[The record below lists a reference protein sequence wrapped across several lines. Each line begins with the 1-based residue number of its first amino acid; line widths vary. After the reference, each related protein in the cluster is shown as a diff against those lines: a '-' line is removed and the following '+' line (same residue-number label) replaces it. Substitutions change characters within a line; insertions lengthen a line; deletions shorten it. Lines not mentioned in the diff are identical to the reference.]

1 MIKRLFVTSI
11 MFMLLSSSL
20 LVGFHHVDVAASE
33 ENVSQQHNLDGYV
46 SEWNYTSDPDLINW
60 ISYDVA
66 VDSKDNIITVGRET
80 RGESYNATTM
90 WRVAK
95 SNSSGSVLWAK
106 TFDLNTGNYSVDY
119 AEGVAVANND
129 DIVVVGWDNDTAS
142 GRHQWRIMRLN
153 AAGDTLWSNTVDP
166 NINANDMAYSAA
178 IDKDNNIIVVGGD
191 VNTTSSRYQWR
202 IMKYNATG
210 ELLWWKTADYST
222 DSNDEAN
229 DVALDSNSNILVA
242 GYDNVEGNYRWRI
255 MKFDAEG
262 TLIWEY
268 TLNPSTG
275 ADRAWSVATDKDDNV
290 VVAGYDDLPGD
301 NQWRIVKLTSTGS
314 LSWEFT
320 PNPSSGSG
328 RVQSVAVDS
337 RNCIIAAGY
346 DSNTT
351 NGDYQWRIMK
361 LDPQGKLLA
370 EYATNPSIET
380 EGGLGGTDMAF
391 GVACDSSDCIIV
403 TGYESVTGNPSANK
417 IMRIM
422 KFSPTKL
429 SLWEEWWF
437 WAAIAVVAVVFA
449 SGGYLLTK
457 KKRPQ

>member
-1 MIKRLFVTSI
+1 MIKRLFITSV

-20 LVGFHHVDVAASE
+20 LVGFHVANVTASE
-33 ENVSQQHNLDGYV
+33 ENGSQQNNLNGYV

-80 RGESYNATTM
+80 RGGSYNASTM

-95 SNSSGSVLWAK
+95 LNSSGSVLWAK
-106 TFDLNTGNYSVDY
+106 TFDPNTDNSSVDY
-119 AEGVAVANND
+119 AWGVAVADND
-129 DIVVVGWDNDTAS
+129 DIVVVGLD
-142 GRHQWRIMRLN
+142 R
-153 AAGDTLWSNTVDP
+153 NT
-166 NINANDMAYSAA
+166 IY
-178 IDKDNNIIVVGGD
+178 G
-191 VNTTSSRYQWR
+191 YQWR

-210 ELLWWKTADYST
+210 ELLWWRT
-222 DSNDEAN
+222 DDPSPESDDVPY
-229 DVALDSNSNILVA
+229 DVALDRNSNILVA
-242 GYDNVEGNYRWRI
+242 GYDDVEGNNRWRT
-255 MKFDAEG
+255 MKFDTEG

-268 TLNPSTG
+268 TSNPSTG
-275 ADRAWSVATDKDDNV
+275 IDGALSVATDKDDNV
-290 VVAGYDDLPGD
+290 VVAGFDNLPGD

-314 LSWEFT
+314 LLWEFAT
-320 PNPSSGSG
+320 NPSSGID
-328 RVQSVAVDS
+328 RAQSVAVDS
-337 RNCIIAAGY
+337 RNCIIAAGF

-370 EYATNPSIET
+370 EYTDNPSIQT
-380 EGGLGGTDMAF
+380 ENGFGTDQAF
-391 GVACDSSDCIIV
+391 GVTCDSSDSIIV
-403 TGYESVTGNPSANK
+403 TGYESVTGNLSANK
-417 IMRIM
+417 IMLIM
-422 KFSPTKL
+422 KFSPAKL

-437 WAAIAVVAVVFA
+437 WAAIAVVAVVLA